1 LYVNEIKAGDGVSFK
16 KELAFIQKCGLM
28 HQRVSAIVCFRERRL
43 LMKIAVVGLGG
54 VGGYFGGKL
63 AGKYAG
69 SPEHTVVFIV
79 RGANLAAIRREGL
92 LLKTVEG
99 IFRVMPDLATDRP
112 AEAGS
117 CDLVFFC
124 VKEYDL
130 ETAAAG
136 LDPLLHEN
144 TVILPVLNGVDI
156 AERLRSIIPRGRV
169 LSGCVYIS
177 SFIEAPGVVRQV
189 GGTCQLVFGPDD
201 GRAEAYR
208 PLETFLKKGE
218 IKADLSANIAV
229 PLWTKYLFVSPMAG
243 VTSLMGL
250 CFGDVMAD
258 EKGRAMVRGLMAEIA
273 HLAGAKGITLPMDSV
288 ESAIAKIER
297 FPPETKSSMQLDYE
311 KGGKTELELFI
322 GFAVRAGRPLGVPM
336 PLHEELYAALTGMTP

>member
-1 LYVNEIKAGDGVSFK
+1 
-16 KELAFIQKCGLM
+16 
-28 HQRVSAIVCFRERRL
+28 
-43 LMKIAVVGLGG
+43 MKIAVVGLGG

-69 SPEHTVVFIV
+69 SPEHKVVFIA
-79 RGANLAAIRREGL
+79 RGEHLAAIRREGL

-99 IFRVMPDLATDRP
+99 ISLVIPDLATDRP

-124 VKEYDL
+124 VKEYGL

-136 LDPLLHEN
+136 LDPLLHAN
-144 TVILPVLNGVDI
+144 TIILPVLNGVDI
-156 AERLRSIIPRGRV
+156 AERLRSIVPRGTV

-177 SFIEAPGVVRQV
+177 SFIETPGVVRQV

-201 GRAEAYR
+201 GRADVYR
-208 PLETFLKKGE
+208 PLEALLKGAG

-243 VTSLMGL
+243 VTSLTGL
-250 CFGDVMAD
+250 CFGEVMAD

-273 HLAGAKGITLPMDSV
+273 HLAGVKGITLPTDSV
-288 ESAIAKIER
+288 ESAIAKVNH

-311 KGGKTELELFI
+311 KGEKTELELFI
-322 GFAVRAGRPLGVPM
+322 GFAVRAGHTLGVPM
-336 PLHEELYAALTGMTP
+336 PLHEELYTALKNRTP

>member
-1 LYVNEIKAGDGVSFK
+1 MDLG
-16 KELAFIQKCGLM
+16 
-28 HQRVSAIVCFRERRL
+28 ERRL

-69 SPEHTVVFIV
+69 SPEHTVVFV
-79 RGANLAAIRREGL
+79 ARGAHLAAIRRAGL

-99 IFRVMPDLATDRP
+99 IDRVMPDLATDRP
-112 AEAGS
+112 AEAGP
-117 CDLVFFC
+117 CDLILFC

-136 LDPLLHEN
+136 LDPLLHAH
-144 TVILPVLNGVDI
+144 TIILPVLNGVDI
-156 AERLRSIIPRGRV
+156 TERLRSIVPRGVV

-177 SFIEAPGVVRQV
+177 SFIETPGVVRQM
-189 GGTCQLVFGPDD
+189 GGTCQLIFGPDD
-201 GRAEAYR
+201 GRTEAYE
-208 PLETFLKKGE
+208 PLETLLKNAG
-218 IKADLSANIAV
+218 IKVDLSAHIAV
-229 PLWTKYLFVSPMAG
+229 PFWTKYLFVSPMAG
-243 VTSLMGL
+243 VTSLTGL

-258 EKGRAMVRGLMAEIA
+258 EKGRAMVHGLMAEIA
-273 HLAGAKGITLPMDSV
+273 HLAEAKGIMLPMDSL
-288 ESAIAKIER
+288 ESAIARVER

-322 GFAVRAGRPLGVPM
+322 GFAVRAGRSLGVPM
-336 PLHEELYAALTGMTP
+336 PLHEELHAALTGMTPFPTDPGRGSS

>member
-1 LYVNEIKAGDGVSFK
+1 
-16 KELAFIQKCGLM
+16 
-28 HQRVSAIVCFRERRL
+28 
-43 LMKIAVVGLGG
+43 MKIAVVGLGG

-69 SPEHTVVFIV
+69 SPEHRVVFIA
-79 RGANLAAIRREGL
+79 RGTHLAAIRREGL

-99 IFRVMPDLATDRP
+99 IDRVMPDLATDRP
-112 AEAGS
+112 VEAGS
-117 CDLVFFC
+117 CDLILFC

-136 LDPLLHEN
+136 LDPLLHAH
-144 TVILPVLNGVDI
+144 TIILPVLNGVDI
-156 AERLRSIIPRGRV
+156 AERLRSIVPRGIV

-177 SFIEAPGVVRQV
+177 SFIETPGVVHQM

-201 GRAEAYR
+201 GRSGAYV
-208 PLETFLKKGE
+208 PLETLLRNAG
-218 IKADLSANIAV
+218 IKVDLSANIAV

-243 VTSLMGL
+243 VTSLTGL

-273 HLAGAKGITLPMDSV
+273 HLAAAKGIMLPMDSV
-288 ESAIAKIER
+288 ESAIARVER
-297 FPPETKSSMQLDYE
+297 FPPVTKSSMQLDFE
-311 KGGKTELELFI
+311 RGGKTELELFI
-322 GFAVRAGRPLGVPM
+322 GFAVRAGHSIGVPM
-336 PLHEELYAALTGMTP
+336 PLHEELYAALTDMTPFPTDPGKGSS